1 MNFLLFLFIISFC
14 YSSNQVFV
22 ACEGNFYEGNGSIWT
37 ISEDEVSSYSD
48 NPLGEVVESVYVHNN
63 QLYVIVNGSSNI
75 QVFDIANN
83 SLTPTHI
90 IETQFSGPREMLI
103 IDNYLY
109 FTNWYTADVKKL
121 NLNTWE
127 IDNEISTPG
136 LPEDIKL
143 HNGLIYVSITM
154 NLDWTDGNS
163 IIVIDPLTDEI
174 INNIQVGLGPGE
186 ILIHENEVYIATT
199 YYDNDWNAFYGTSK
213 IDSNNDVSIV
223 SYGAGSAC
231 GGGIYSYNNDIYRVY
246 NGGIAKLNDDL
257 EIIPESRIG
266 NYESWEVYSAEIIGD
281 NIYFGLTD
289 FSAPDDVAVVDF
301 NGNEI
306 ARYTVGAIPGD
317 FAVFESCLS
326 NGDMNEDG
334 DINIA
339 DIVSIVHLI
348 LDESEYNCTA
358 DVNND
363 GSMNILDAVQL
374 VQDVL
379 GIDSF
384 RGAAN
389 WLKHHFPEL
398 NVNKQIIKAFKNTKV
413 SD

>member
-1 MNFLLFLFIISFC
+1 MNLLLSLLLVSFC
-14 YSSNQVFV
+14 FNSQQIFV

-37 ISEDEVSSYSD
+37 ISDEEAFSYNN
-48 NPLGEVVESVYVHNN
+48 NPLGEVVQSVYVHGN

-75 QVFDIANN
+75 QVFDIENN
-83 SLTPTHI
+83 SLIPTHFI
-90 IETQFSGPREMLI
+90 DTQYSGPREMMV

-109 FTNWYTADVKKL
+109 FTNWYTADIKKL
-121 NLNTWE
+121 SLDTWE
-127 IDNEISTPG
+127 IVNEISTPG
-136 LPEDIKL
+136 LPEDIKF
-143 HNGLIYVSITM
+143 HNGFIYVSITM

-163 IIVIDPLTDEI
+163 IIIIDPLTDEI
-174 INNIQVGLGPGE
+174 TNNIEVGLGPGE
-186 ILIHENEVYIATT
+186 ILIHEDEVYVART
-199 YYDNDWNAFYGTSK
+199 YYDDEWNAFYGTSK
-213 IDSNNDVSIV
+213 IDSNNEVIIA
-223 SYGAGSAC
+223 SYGAGAAC
-231 GGGIYSYNNDIYRVY
+231 GGGIYSHNGDIYRVY
-246 NGGIAKLNDDL
+246 NGGIAKINQEL

-266 NYESWEVYSAEIIGD
+266 EYESWEVYSAEIIGD

-306 ARYTVGAIPGD
+306 ARYSVGAIPGD
-317 FAVFESCLS
+317 FAVFESCIN

-339 DIVSIVHLI
+339 DIVSIVQLI
-348 LDESEYNCTA
+348 LNESEYNCTA
-358 DVNND
+358 DIND
-363 GSMNILDAVQL
+363 DGLTNILDAVQL
-374 VQDVL
+374 VQEVL

-389 WLKHHFPEL
+389 WLKHYFPEL
-398 NVNKQIIKAFKNTKV
+398 NVNEQIIKAFKNIKV